1 MADEIK
7 SEAKQKMGKALDAL
21 AEEFEK
27 VRTGRAN
34 PAVLNDLRIDYYGV
48 PTPVNQIAAVK
59 AADGHQLVITPWDR
73 SSLQAIEKA
82 IMSSDIGIT
91 PMNDGT
97 VIRLPFPAPS
107 EEGRRELVKQC
118 KEYAEE
124 ARVAIRNARRDG
136 NSHVAKSVKEDNLPE
151 DEQRRAE
158 AEIQKLTD
166 KYVAEVDAVFK
177 KKEAEVMEI

>member
-1 MADEIK
+1 MIDEIML
-7 SEAKQKMGKALDAL
+7 ETEEKMQRAVNGLHNA
-21 AEEFEK
+21 FGT

-34 PAVLNDLRIDYYGV
+34 ASVLNRISVDYYGT
-48 PTPVNQIAAVK
+48 PTPIQQIASVGSP
-59 AADGHQLVITPWDR
+59 DPRTLVITPWDR

>member
-1 MADEIK
+1 MADDILHD
-7 SEAKQKMGKALDAL
+7 AKTRMGKAIDAMN
-21 AEEFEK
+21 EDFDK

-59 AADGHQLVITPWDR
+59 AADGHQLIITPWDR

-118 KEYAEE
+118 REIAEH
-124 ARVAIRNARRDG
+124 ARVSVRNARRDA
-136 NSHVAKSVKEDNLPE
+136 NNKYDRLAKDGEISED
-151 DEQRRAE
+151 DARRGE
-158 AEIQKLTD
+158 SEIQKATD
-166 KYVAEVDAVFK
+166 DYVAKIDK
-177 KKEAEVMEI
+177 MLKDKENEVMEV

>member
-1 MADEIK
+1 MADEIQA
-7 SEAKQKMGKALDAL
+7 EAKQKMSKAIDAMV
-21 AEEFEK
+21 EEFDK

-59 AADGHQLVITPWDR
+59 ASDGHQLVITPWDR
-73 SSLQAIEKA
+73 SSLAAIEKA
-82 IMSSDIGIT
+82 IMTSDIGIT

-118 KEYAEE
+118 REIAEHS
-124 ARVAIRNARRDG
+124 RVSVRNVRRDANNKYDRLSKDGELSEDDARRG
-136 NSHVAKSVKEDNLPE
+136 
-151 DEQRRAE
+151 E
-158 AEIQKLTD
+158 AEIQKVTD
-166 KYVAEVDAVFK
+166 EFVAKIDKMLKE
-177 KKEAEVMEI
+177 KEAEVMEV

>member
-118 KEYAEE
+118 REIAEH
-124 ARVAIRNARRDG
+124 ARVSVRNVRRDANNKFDRLSKDGEISEDDARRG
-136 NSHVAKSVKEDNLPE
+136 
-151 DEQRRAE
+151 E
-158 AEIQKLTD
+158 AEIQKVTD
-166 KYVAEVDAVFK
+166 EYVAKIDK
-177 KKEAEVMEI
+177 MLKDKENEVMEV